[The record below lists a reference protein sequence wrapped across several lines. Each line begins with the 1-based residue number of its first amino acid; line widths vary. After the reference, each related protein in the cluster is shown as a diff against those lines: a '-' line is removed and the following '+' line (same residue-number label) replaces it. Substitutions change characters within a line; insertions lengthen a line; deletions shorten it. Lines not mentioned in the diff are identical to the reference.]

1 MSGEFFQFDLVEAP
15 EPTDQL
21 MVGREGI
28 RAGLRFPIS
37 KLADILASQG
47 VEGEPGPKGDPG
59 EAGPQGPKG
68 ERGPAGADGG
78 GLDFAT
84 IQAFPFSS
92 NADVMLLGR
101 PDSAGIIQLGS
112 IRAEHFV
119 RKVLES
125 LGYGDEFFG
134 AIPSFSP
141 TPPDPKRPVW
151 WQTTDDLM
159 PIRQWQLTY
168 SEEYVSTESQVL
180 GHFSRYLKPDE
191 DPIYLHLDYAC
202 APAKSYA
209 ISAELKAIAVES
221 QDSGDTL
228 TVQVLAVAGT
238 GAKTLLETKSFRGL
252 RKGASLN
259 TTFELEQNLEATEG
273 FSFKFQTSDD
283 DIKLKEVHVGLCV
296 KARY

>member
-1 MSGEFFQFDLVEAP
+1 MSGEFFDFALVNTP

-21 MVGREGI
+21 MVGREGL

-37 KLADILASQG
+37 ALADILAAQG
-47 VEGEPGPKGDPG
+47 VEGIPGPKGD
-59 EAGPQGPKG
+59 QG
-68 ERGPAGADGG
+68 ERGPAGADGA

-84 IQAFPFSS
+84 MAAFPFSS
-92 NADVMLLGR
+92 NKDVMLLGR
-101 PDSAGIIQLGS
+101 PDADGVIQLGS

-119 RKVLES
+119 SKVLES
-125 LGYGDEFFG
+125 MGYGDEFFG

-141 TPPDPKRPVW
+141 EPPNPKRPVW
-151 WQTTDDLM
+151 WQTDEYST
-159 PIRQWQLTY
+159 PVRQWQLTY

-180 GHFSRYLKPDE
+180 GHYSRSLKPDE
-191 DPIYLHLDYAC
+191 DPISLYLNYAC

-209 ISAELKAIAVES
+209 VGAEIKAIS
-221 QDSGDTL
+221 DDDQKSGETL
-228 TVQVLAVAGT
+228 TVQVLAISGT
-238 GAKTLLETKSFRGL
+238 GETTLLDTTSFQDL
-252 RKGASLN
+252 QKGASLN
-259 TTFELEQNLEATEG
+259 TTFELEQNLQGTEG